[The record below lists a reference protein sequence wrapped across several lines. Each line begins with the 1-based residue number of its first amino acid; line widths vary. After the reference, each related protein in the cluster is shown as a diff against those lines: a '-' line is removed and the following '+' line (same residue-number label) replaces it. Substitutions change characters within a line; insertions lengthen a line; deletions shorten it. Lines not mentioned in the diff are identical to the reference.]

1 MRLSFWEITPV
12 ALFIVFI
19 APVAIVL
26 FSLTGD
32 YSDNWT
38 HLYQYVLTRYI
49 ANTVYLVTGVSILVT
64 IVGVGTAWLITNY
77 NFTGKNIF
85 EWALILP
92 LAVPPYILAYTFTGL
107 FDTFGTANNLIR
119 DVFDLGREF
128 TFFPKVR
135 NVPGA
140 IIVFS
145 FTLYPYVYLVSRMA
159 FINQSRTMLEAGRT
173 LGLNKFQTFYKL
185 GVPMIRPAI
194 IGGLMLV
201 IMETISDFGAVDHF
215 AISTF
220 TTGVFRTWYG
230 MYDIETAKQLA
241 SLLLIFAVSISYIPY
256 QVRNTPVVKVDMAKW
271 STAPKSEI
279 VSIMTNI
286 KPPMMAGLIIGTPN
300 L

>member
-26 FSLTGD
+26 VSLTGD

-107 FDTFGTANNLIR
+107 FDTYGTANNLIR
-119 DVFDLGREF
+119 DLFDLGREF
-128 TFFPKVR
+128 TFFPK
-135 NVPGA
+135 
-140 IIVFS
+140 
-145 FTLYPYVYLVSRMA
+145 
-159 FINQSRTMLEAGRT
+159 
-173 LGLNKFQTFYKL
+173 
-185 GVPMIRPAI
+185 
-194 IGGLMLV
+194 
-201 IMETISDFGAVDHF
+201 
-215 AISTF
+215 
-220 TTGVFRTWYG
+220 
-230 MYDIETAKQLA
+230 
-241 SLLLIFAVSISYIPY
+241 
-256 QVRNTPVVKVDMAKW
+256 VRNTPVVKVDMAKW

-286 KPPMMAGLIIGTPN
+286 KPPMIAGLIIGIPN